1 MNFGNDIEYVDERN
15 VEGLEEETIKI
26 NRVTKVAKGG
36 RTFTFSAF
44 VVVGNKNGVVGLGFG
59 KARDVIGAVSKAS
72 KRARKRLVK
81 INFYKHT
88 IPYETTAKY
97 CSSKIKLIPASEG
110 TGVIAG
116 GNVRLVLEYA
126 GIENIFS
133 KTYGSRNAINCS
145 KAALVGLVNLQSA
158 FDLAKDRNISLE
170 EFFQ

>member
-1 MNFGNDIEYVDERN
+1 MEYINPNE
-15 VEGLEEETIKI
+15 VEGLKHETIKI
-26 NRVTKVAKGG
+26 NRVTKVVKGG
-36 RTFTFSAF
+36 RTFSFSAL

-59 KARDVIGAVSKAS
+59 KARDVIGAVTKAS
-72 KRARKRLVK
+72 ESAKKQLVK

-97 CSSKIKLIPASEG
+97 CASQVKLIPASEG

-133 KTYGSRNAINCS
+133 KTYGSRNALNCS
-145 KAALVGLVNLQSA
+145 KAALKGLISLQSS
-158 FDLAKDRNISLE
+158 FEMAKDRNIPIDS
-170 EFFQ
+170 FFQ

>member
-1 MNFGNDIEYVDERN
+1 MNFNNDIEYVNEKD
-15 VEGLEEETIKI
+15 VEGLEQETIKV
-26 NRVTKVAKGG
+26 NRVTKVVKGG
-36 RTFTFSAF
+36 RTFSFSAF

-59 KARDVIGAVSKAS
+59 KARDVIGAVTKAS
-72 KRARKRLVK
+72 QRAKKRLIK

-126 GIENIFS
+126 GIGNIFS

-145 KAALVGLVNLQSA
+145 KAALVGLVNLQNA
-158 FDLAKDRNISLE
+158 FTMAKDRNVPLE
-170 EFFQ
+170 DFYQ

>member
-1 MNFGNDIEYVDERN
+1 MNFKDIEYINEKD
-15 VEGLEEETIKI
+15 VEDLEQETIKI

-36 RTFTFSAF
+36 RTFSFSAF

-59 KARDVIGAVSKAS
+59 KARDVMGAVTKAS
-72 KRARKRLVK
+72 QRAKKRLVK

-126 GIENIFS
+126 GVKNIFS
-133 KTYGSRNAINCS
+133 KTYGSRNAINS
-145 KAALVGLVNLQSA
+145 AKAALVGLINLQSA
-158 FDLAKDRNISLE
+158 FDLAKDRDIPLE
-170 EFFQ
+170 DFYQ